1 MIYDCLC
8 QRRGLKL
15 RLFTISKQ
23 SIHHAHHSQFFGRR
37 RFYAFHCQVKE
48 ERKAFGK
55 GFSQFFRHEH
65 VPFVLLFITVGGNEI
80 VFLEHVTDLSLFA
93 DNVCAVVSFHEF
105 IDYLQLC
112 LIETAED
119 LDGIVNYFHCYS
131 ACCLVFLEVR
141 AGIKVTVNRGQAP
154 FTG

>member
-1 MIYDCLC
+1 M
-8 QRRGLKL
+8 KL
-15 RLFTISKQ
+15 RLLTLSEQ
-23 SIHHAHHSQFFGRR
+23 SIHHSHHSQFFGGRGLD
-37 RFYAFHCQVKE
+37 AFHRQVKE
-48 ERKAFGK
+48 ERKAFGE
-55 GFSQFFRHEH
+55 GFSKFLWHEH
-65 VPFVLLFITVGGNEI
+65 VPFVLLFITVGGNEV
-80 VFLEHVTDLSLFA
+80 VFLEHVTGLSLFA

-141 AGIKVTVNRGQAP
+141 TGIKVELLQDGEHVHLGGAVQDS
-154 FTG
+154 